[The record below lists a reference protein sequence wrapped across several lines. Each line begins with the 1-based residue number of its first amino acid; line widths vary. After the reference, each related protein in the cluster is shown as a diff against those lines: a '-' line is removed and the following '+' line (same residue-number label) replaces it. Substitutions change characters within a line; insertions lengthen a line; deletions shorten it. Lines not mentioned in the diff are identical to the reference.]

1 MKIEKNAFAKVRIQK
16 GKQGATNDGF
26 SFLIRRLQF
35 AITHLPRYELNRR
48 KIHHYR
54 RRDFVL
60 LELLQVYVR
69 TRMMLVAK

>member
-1 MKIEKNAFAKVRIQK
+1 MRLTTVSRNTRW
-16 GKQGATNDGF
+16 
-26 SFLIRRLQF
+26 LQF